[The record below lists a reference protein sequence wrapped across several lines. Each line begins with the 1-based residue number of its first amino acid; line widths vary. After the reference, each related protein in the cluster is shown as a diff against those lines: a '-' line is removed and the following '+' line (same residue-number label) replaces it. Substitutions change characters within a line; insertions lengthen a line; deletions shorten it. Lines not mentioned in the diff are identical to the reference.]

1 MVSDLPLDED
11 DIALLKSPYIGEIVE
26 EIGFVREKRIA
37 HCIVQCDDGG
47 DEDVNSAPNIFTY
60 DNVPLKKRHYLGT
73 SDTFRSFE
81 PLNEHACIVCDI
93 ADDGVVPC
101 SRNECPLAVHRK
113 CVELDCE
120 DPATFYCP
128 YCWFKEQATRSTAL
142 RTRGVAAAKTLV
154 QYGCSE
160 LRSGDIVMTRE
171 NSQLENGSDN
181 SLPMQLHEN
190 LHQLQELVKHLKAR
204 NSQLD
209 ESTDQFI
216 DMEKSCGEAYAVV
229 NDQPK
234 RVLWTVNEEKMLR
247 EGVEKFSDTINKN
260 MPWKKILEMGKGI
273 FHTTRNSS
281 DLKDKWRNMN
291 YLDLVEVEID
301 IIIVVAEIG
310 DQNGEGKKR
319 RSDEEDESNRNHPKI
334 RICGMVFVKPIT

>member
-11 DIALLKSPYIGEIVE
+11 DIALLKSPY
-26 EIGFVREKRIA
+26 
-37 HCIVQCDDGG
+37 CDDGG

-101 SRNECPLAVHRK
+101 SGNECPLAVHRK

-281 DLKDKWRNMN
+281 DLKDKWRNM
-291 YLDLVEVEID
+291 VR
-301 IIIVVAEIG
+301 IIILIWLRSRLTSSSSSQRSEIKMERERNAG
-310 DQNGEGKKR
+310 VMKKMSPTGTIQR
-319 RSDEEDESNRNHPKI
+319 LE
-334 RICGMVFVKPIT
+334 FVGWYL